1 MKITSVCA
9 IFVCYFPDHVQLT
22 RAVGVMRPQV
32 GAVIL
37 IDNGADPQVRKWLED
52 EDKRG
57 EITHIVM
64 ETNVGVAAGQNI
76 GISWARQHDFSYV
89 LIMDQDSVAASDM
102 VLRLMR
108 TLTMLETAGR
118 KVGAI
123 GPKLLYT
130 NTMESFHFIR
140 LGLTGNLVYSPSDES
155 EPVLV
160 DIIISSGTLIPLEV
174 INTVGGM
181 DESFFID
188 NVDMEWCFRAASF
201 GFKLYGDI
209 GAEMEHTLG
218 DGVKRFW
225 FLRWQEVIVHKP
237 LRLYFIMRNRV
248 RLYSRSYTPI
258 LWIMQDLFR
267 ICAKLIIF
275 TMVVPPRR
283 CNFVMMLRGLW
294 DGLAGRGG
302 SFQAVIRHDENDR
315 PLR

>member
-1 MKITSVCA
+1 MKITGVCA

-22 RAVGVMRPQV
+22 RAVAVMRPQV

-37 IDNGADPQVRKWLED
+37 IDNGADPQVRHWLED

-76 GISWARQHDFSYV
+76 GISWARQHGFSHV
-89 LIMDQDSVAASDM
+89 LIMDQDSIAASDM
-102 VLRLMR
+102 VLRLIG
-108 TLTMLETAGR
+108 TLTKIESSGR

-123 GPKLLYT
+123 GPKLQDT
-130 NTMESFHFIR
+130 NTRESFHFIR
-140 LGLTGNLVYSPSDES
+140 LGLTGNLVHLLPNES

-160 DIIISSGTLIPLEV
+160 DIIISSGTLIPLDV
-174 INTVGGM
+174 IDTVGGM

-188 NVDMEWCFRAASF
+188 NVDVEWCFRAASF
-201 GFKLYGDI
+201 GFNLYGDI
-209 GAEMEHTLG
+209 GAVMEHTLG
-218 DGVKRFW
+218 DTVKRFW

-248 RLYSRSYTPI
+248 RLYFRSYTPV
-258 LWIMQDLFR
+258 LWVMQDLIR

-275 TMVVPPRR
+275 TIVVPPRR
-283 CNFVMMLRGLW
+283 SNFAMMLRGLW

-302 SFQAVIRHDENDR
+302 SYQPVIRHDESDR
-315 PLR
+315 PLQ